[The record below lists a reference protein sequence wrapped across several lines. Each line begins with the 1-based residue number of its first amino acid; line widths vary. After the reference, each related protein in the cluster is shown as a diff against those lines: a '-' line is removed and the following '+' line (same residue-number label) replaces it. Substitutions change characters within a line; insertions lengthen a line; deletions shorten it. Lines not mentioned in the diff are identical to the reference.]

1 MPESPAAQNLEET
14 AFATS
19 DEAVGRVL
27 GHRYRLM
34 ALVGSGASARVYLA
48 EDLSL
53 GRQVAV
59 KCLRAGLSEDPRFL
73 RRFRAEAKAA
83 AQLSHPN
90 LMAVFDWGEHPTPY
104 LVTEILLGGSLL
116 DLLARSPRLSLSQ
129 GLLIGLQVA
138 QGLNYA
144 HGLGIVHRDVKPAN
158 LLFGEEGRLRIGD
171 FGIARAVAEAAW
183 TEPEGVLVGTARY
196 AAPEQAL
203 GEAIDGKADVY
214 SLALTVIE
222 VVTGRV
228 PLLRENALAT
238 MVLRQD
244 RDVVDLTG
252 LGPLGAALVPAGR
265 ADPGARPSAAQLI
278 DALTIAARSL
288 PRPERLPLVRPV
300 EVEGDLLER
309 GEPTGEYVLDSD
321 RTTME
326 AVVDL
331 RPPTTSEHQLW
342 PGDQVKSIPI
352 PVPVP
357 GPGPEP
363 EAGPESEPEPVVQ
376 DDEVTP
382 VGRLLGGETVGH
394 SAEEPPREPPEE
406 RTQEPPEPAFSIKLA
421 RVAPSPMALEIQPP
435 VKRRWPFLVVALVA
449 TIAVIAVVVWAV
461 VDRGLLSAEPA
472 PVTTIPAPISVPGYI
487 GLPLAEIVDEVE
499 ANGWE
504 LVVTERREDGTEA
517 GLIIGQE
524 PLAGGSL
531 ERGSILAV
539 EVSIG
544 PELRPVPDVVGLT
557 VEDASSLLRSAELE
571 LGVVTSQHDDE
582 MGEGEVLLAT
592 IGGTPAAGEA
602 ETGTAVDLVVSA
614 GPVADPM
621 PSFVGLNLANALKQA
636 ADLGLI
642 VTRAE
647 AFTEVYDEGFI
658 VDTTPPTNTPVMPG
672 DQLTLVVSLGPPF
685 IVVPD
690 VVGLD
695 PAGAADALIEAGFA
709 VTDTVGPPNLP
720 VIATVPAAGESHRK
734 GSAVVVQTA
743 VE

>member
-14 AFATS
+14 ALAIS
-19 DEAVGRVL
+19 DDAVGRVL
-27 GHRYRLM
+27 GHRYRLV
-34 ALVGSGASARVYLA
+34 APVGSGASARVYLA

-59 KCLRAGLSEDPRFL
+59 KCLRPGLSEDPRFL

-158 LLFGEEGRLRIGD
+158 LLFGEEGRLRLGD

-265 ADPGARPSAAQLI
+265 ADPGARPSAAELI

-288 PRPERLPLVRPV
+288 PRPDRLPLVRPV
-300 EVEGDLLER
+300 EVDAQTRDG
-309 GEPTGEYVLDSD
+309 GEPTGEYVLDDD
-321 RTTME
+321 RATVE
-326 AVVDL
+326 AIVDL
-331 RPPTTSEHQLW
+331 RPPTGSMHQLW
-342 PGDQVKSIPI
+342 PGNQVKSIPI
-352 PVPVP
+352 PIPA
-357 GPGPEP
+357 PGPEP
-363 EAGPESEPEPVVQ
+363 DADPVRP

-382 VGRLLGGETVGH
+382 VGRLLGGEPAGD
-394 SAEEPPREPPEE
+394 SAQKPLDEPPEE
-406 RTQEPPEPAFSIKLA
+406 APGSAFSIKLA
-421 RVAPSPMALEIQPP
+421 RIAPSPIALDVEPP
-435 VKRRWPFLVVALVA
+435 AKRRWPLLAAAALA
-449 TIAVIAVVVWAV
+449 AIAVLGAAVWVVVDQGVFTA
-461 VDRGLLSAEPA
+461 DPA
-472 PVTTIPAPISVPGYI
+472 PATTIPAPIDVAGYI
-487 GLPLAEIVDEVE
+487 GLGVAEIVDEVE

-504 LVVTERREDGTEA
+504 LVVTERREDGTKA
-517 GLIIGQE
+517 GVIIGQE
-524 PLAGGSL
+524 PAVGGLL

-544 PELRPVPDVVGLT
+544 PELRPVPEVIGLT

-571 LGVVTSQHDDE
+571 LGVVTSQNDDE
-582 MGEGEVLLAT
+582 MAEGEVLLAT
-592 IGGTPAAGEA
+592 IGGAPATPEA
-602 ETGTAVDLVVSA
+602 ETGTAIDLVVSA

-621 PSFVGLNLANALKQA
+621 PSFVGLNLATALEQA

-658 VDTTPPTNTPVMPG
+658 VDTTPPTNTLVTPG

-695 PAGAADALIEAGFA
+695 PAGAADALIAAGFA